1 MENNVMISIRGVQA
15 CDGAEDEI
23 IELVTEGN
31 LSREAGG
38 YRLTYQES
46 PLTGLGGTTTTL
58 DVIGDSVTLTR
69 TGDLRSQ
76 MVFQRGKKHYSIYET
91 EYGAL
96 TVGVAAARVEHEL
109 NDQGGEIE
117 IDYAIEVEHAMTA
130 SNRFHITVNN
140 LRS

>member
-1 MENNVMISIRGVQA
+1 MENNVMISIRGVQ
-15 CDGAEDEI
+15 DYGEAENEV

-31 LSREAGG
+31 LSREGGG

-46 PLTGLGGTTTTL
+46 PLTGLSGTTTVL
-58 DVIGDSVTLTR
+58 DVVGDSVTLTR

-96 TVGVAAARVEHEL
+96 TIGVAAARVEHEL
-109 NDQGGEIE
+109 NDQGGAIE
-117 IDYAIEVEHAMTA
+117 IDYAIEIEHAMAA
-130 SNRFHITVNN
+130 SSKFRITINN
-140 LRS
+140 LKS